1 VKLLLLALAF
11 ARIGIGAFGGGVS
24 TIPLIEH
31 ELVMNYGWLTLEEFN
46 QVLALAQVTPGP
58 IAINAAT
65 FVGYHQAGVLGSLI
79 ATLSVASA
87 PLLILFLV
95 LLMMKKS
102 SDEKV
107 DHFKRSLRPAVGALL
122 TLAVVP
128 LLKTALSQWQTAAL
142 FCLGLVLFQLRIF
155 KNNPPLLFILFGLA
169 GLLIF
174 Q

>member
-1 VKLLLLALAF
+1 MKLLLLALAF
-11 ARIGIGAFGGGVS
+11 ARIGIGAFGGGIS

-95 LLMMKKS
+95 LL
-102 SDEKV
+102 
-107 DHFKRSLRPAVGALL
+107 
-122 TLAVVP
+122 
-128 LLKTALSQWQTAAL
+128 
-142 FCLGLVLFQLRIF
+142 
-155 KNNPPLLFILFGLA
+155 
-169 GLLIF
+169 
-174 Q
+174 